1 MNSKG
6 LSTDPWRT
14 PTVTLKGL
22 LDEPFNGILDWALLY
37 ITLTKRMIRS
47 STPSFLKLHNITLQG
62 ILSKAFLTSK
72 KQHK

>member
-47 STPSFLKLHNITLQG
+47 STP
-62 ILSKAFLTSK
+62 
-72 KQHK
+72 